1 MKKRNEL
8 WKRTAKTDKKERY
21 ECTIIIIK
29 VKEHPN
35 NIIKELKQL
44 NESNKLDLN
53 KLKESDKNLQN
64 QIKDLDKT
72 IHDKVSEISVLTTDN
87 NNFQKMI
94 EALQK

>member
-1 MKKRNEL
+1 MNCEREPE
-8 WKRTAKTDKKERY
+8 KTDENERY
-21 ECTIIIIK
+21 ECAIIIIK

-53 KLKESDKNLQN
+53 KLKEIDKNLQN
-64 QIKDLDKT
+64 QTKDLDKT
-72 IHDKVSEISVLTTDN
+72 IYDKVSEISVLTTDN

-94 EALQK
+94 EAFKK